1 MRSENIIKEISQLLI
16 ELRLQQNNDDKNIIM
31 DQIDSY
37 FKDLYDKLNTSQE
50 IDEINKIKEC
60 IAVIVE
66 NYAPIFNDLELIAIN
81 KLKSPRKLISFN
93 RSYSEKNLLVQV
105 RQDFESLEKYGV
117 DLAKARTGYATIAEE
132 LPDAT
137 KLGNVYSETGITYG
151 QTEAEAEQFK
161 DSAEAKRK
169 KQKLIET
176 EKASFRGSAG
186 VGDAGLSTQY
196 LRRGSSAG
204 QY

>member
-105 RQDFESLEKYGV
+105 RQDFESLEKY
-117 DLAKARTGYATIAEE
+117 KAIELGYSNADE
-132 LPDAT
+132 LPWGHT
-137 KLGNVYSETGITYG
+137 EINVYEIDIFGNTKEFNNSIDDLTFVSESYFNLPIL
-151 QTEAEAEQFK
+151 K
-161 DSAEAKRK
+161 
-169 KQKLIET
+169 
-176 EKASFRGSAG
+176 
-186 VGDAGLSTQY
+186 
-196 LRRGSSAG
+196 
-204 QY
+204 